1 MSGPM
6 EKYKSSSLI
15 KMPKPKNSEKPRR
28 CEETTWLKS
37 RQISLTHES
46 HQSNSACIQIG
57 IKNRNPVGKIQTTNP
72 AASNLTLV
80 ETCSVLITQMFLV
93 LAPILEVKFQ
103 PCRCNKTN
111 FMKSNLP
118 HNAKFLH
125 SQLIWHQSSKKKLKC
140 FRWLRGSA

>member
-1 MSGPM
+1 MKRPR
-6 EKYKSSSLI
+6 L
-15 KMPKPKNSEKPRR
+15 KNSEKLRK
-28 CEETTWLKS
+28 CGETTWQKN
-37 RQISLTHES
+37 RQKLLTQES
-46 HQSNSACIQIG
+46 HPSNSVCIQIG
-57 IKNRNPVGKIQTTNP
+57 IKNRNLVGKIQTTNP

-80 ETCSVLITQMFLV
+80 EICSVLISQVFLV
-93 LAPILEVKFQ
+93 LAQISEVKFQ

>member
-1 MSGPM
+1 M
-6 EKYKSSSLI
+6 EKYKSNSLI
-15 KMPKPKNSEKPRR
+15 KMPRLKNSEKLRK
-28 CEETTWLKS
+28 CGETTWLKS
-37 RQISLTHES
+37 HQKSLTQES
-46 HQSNSACIQIG
+46 HQFNSVCIQIG
-57 IKNRNPVGKIQTTNP
+57 IRNQNQVGKIQTTNP

-80 ETCSVLITQMFLV
+80 EICSVLITQMFSV
-93 LAPILEVKFQ
+93 LAQISEVKFQ

-140 FRWLRGSA
+140 FRWLQGSV